1 LIARSFTESFKAT
14 ESQPLV
20 RAGKGAGTFCREG
33 SHKFFR
39 RTPRRHPTPGSE
51 SGHVYPELDGS
62 VMPAGVMFKKNK
74 GKPGD
79 VTVTP
84 EDDKII
90 SEVLTP
96 Y

>member
-1 LIARSFTESFKAT
+1 
-14 ESQPLV
+14 
-20 RAGKGAGTFCREG
+20 
-33 SHKFFR
+33 
-39 RTPRRHPTPGSE
+39 
-51 SGHVYPELDGS
+51 
-62 VMPAGVMFKKNK
+62 MPAGVMFKKNK